1 MEKLIDGLLG
11 LIEVV
16 LITGAV
22 GVSTFKIIEY
32 AHDEMKKQTV
42 EVLLRPS
49 PSLQKFTTEL
59 TKSKER
65 L

>member
-22 GVSTFKIIEY
+22 GVSTFKILEY
-32 AHDEMKKQTV
+32 THDEMKKQAV

-49 PSLQKFTTEL
+49 PSLQKFTKEL
-59 TKSKER
+59 TKQ
-65 L
+65 